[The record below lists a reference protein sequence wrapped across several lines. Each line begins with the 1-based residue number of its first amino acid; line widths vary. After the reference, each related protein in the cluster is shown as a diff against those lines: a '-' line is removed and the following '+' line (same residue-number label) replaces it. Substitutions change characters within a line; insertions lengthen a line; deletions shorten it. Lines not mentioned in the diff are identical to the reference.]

1 MRVGTWDG
9 IGGLIRRGREIS
21 LSPPCKDTARKRPV
35 CKSGSNPHQELT
47 LDCGLPASR
56 TGRNKRLL
64 FLKIFYLFIFRE
76 RGRERER
83 GEKHQCVVTS
93 RMPPTGNLAHYP
105 GMCRDGE
112 SNQRPFSP
120 VLSPLSPP
128 PSQDTNVYCLSCP
141 IYAI

>member
-1 MRVGTWDG
+1 MGTWDG

-76 RGRERER
+76 RGREGER

-93 RMPPTGNLAHYP
+93 RVPPTGDLAHNP
-105 GMCRDGE
+105 GMCPDWELNRRSFG
-112 SNQRPFSP
+112 
-120 VLSPLSPP
+120 
-128 PSQDTNVYCLSCP
+128 SQVSTQSTEPYQPGHKQQSS
-141 IYAI
+141 